1 MDSRIHLAGERA
13 QPLGGRLDRLP
24 LAGGRAQSAHGRLDR
39 LPPQSFFL
47 VSAVFHY
54 LGPSLAVLLFARI
67 DVLGVAWLRI
77 ASAAVVL
84 ALWRRPWRL
93 LGRLGTGERWNL
105 VALGLVLAVMNS
117 VFYLAVDR
125 LPLSTVGAIEF
136 LGTVILA
143 AAGVRT
149 RRNAGAV
156 VLTTA
161 GVVTITSIRITVQ
174 PLGFAFAFA
183 NCALF
188 MLYIVLGH
196 KMANA
201 AGQGPAPAGRPAS
214 IDRLAGAMVIA
225 AVIAT
230 PWGLGG
236 ARPAFGHPIWLL
248 AGAGV
253 GVCSSVIPYVTD
265 QLAMARLSRATF
277 SLMLALLPVFATV
290 IGAIVLRQVP
300 TIQDAAGITLVVLG
314 VAIHQQE
321 RKKRGIRTAGIGRTE
336 GIPDLPGHDELR
348 QPGRT
353 RLAP

>member
-1 MDSRIHLAGERA
+1 
-13 QPLGGRLDRLP
+13 
-24 LAGGRAQSAHGRLDR
+24 
-39 LPPQSFFL
+39 
-47 VSAVFHY
+47 
-54 LGPSLAVLLFARI
+54 VLLFARL
-67 DVLGVAWLRI
+67 DVLGVAWLRV
-77 ASAAVVL
+77 ASAAAVF
-84 ALWRRPWRL
+84 ALWRL
-93 LGRLGTGERWNL
+93 LGRLAVGERWTL
-105 VALGLVLAVMNS
+105 AALGAVLAVMNS
-117 VFYLAVDR
+117 AFYLAVDR

-143 AAGVRT
+143 AAGART
-149 RRNAGAV
+149 WRNAGALA
-156 VLTTA
+156 LTTA
-161 GVVTITSIRITVQ
+161 GVAVITTIRIAGQ

-196 KMANA
+196 RIANA
-201 AGQGPAPAGRPAS
+201 GGERSTG
-214 IDRLAGAMVIA
+214 IDRLGMAMLIA
-225 AVIAT
+225 AVAAT

-236 ARPAFGHPIWLL
+236 ALPAFRHPFLLL
-248 AGAGV
+248 AGIGV

-265 QLAMARLSRATF
+265 QLAMARLPRATF

-290 IGAIVLRQVP
+290 IGALVLRQIP
-300 TIQDAAGITLVVLG
+300 TVQDAAGIMLVVLG

-321 RKKRGIRTAGIGRTE
+321 RKKHGLRAAGIGRAE